1 MNKNV
6 LAIGAHSDDVEFG
19 CGGTLIKHVSNGD
32 NVYILIMSNG
42 DIKHSVTGDSIRTI
56 EDTNSECKCAADKMG
71 VNLIQ
76 LNFPDRE
83 VPFNSES
90 ITAIEKVINQY
101 NIDTVYTH
109 WSGDT
114 HQDHINTLKSSLSA
128 SRLVDNVLCY
138 EQIPVPRV
146 TNIYPVANYY
156 VDITD
161 CLETKI
167 EACRCHKTQI
177 KKYENMGINM
187 LDGLEVMAR
196 YRGNQIGRKYA
207 EAFDVLKMVSKI

>member
-32 NVYILIMSNG
+32 NVHILMMSNG
-42 DIKHSVTGDSIRTI
+42 DIKHSVTGESIRTI
-56 EDTNSECKCAADKMG
+56 EDTDNECKCAADKMG

-76 LNFPDRE
+76 LDFPDRE

-90 ITAIEKVINQY
+90 ITAIEKVINEH

-128 SRLVDNVLCY
+128 SRLVQNVFGY
-138 EQIPVPRV
+138 EQVPVPRV
-146 TNIYPVANYY
+146 TNVYPVANYY

-161 CLETKI
+161 FMETKI
-167 EACRCHKTQI
+167 EACKCHTSQI
-177 KKYENMGINM
+177 LKYDNMGVDMI
-187 LDGLEVMAR
+187 DGLDVLAR
-196 YRGNQIGRKYA
+196 YRGNQIRRKYA
-207 EAFDVLKMVSKI
+207 EAFDVLKMVG